1 MAWCPLV
8 PGAGKSGSDARLVL
22 LLLQAKEGDTNIK
35 KWGNKSI
42 SCSGCQHQLRVLEW
56 DTGPAS
62 ISTSCKWIRTS
73 SVKVGN
79 NTYWKAHEP
88 FTWPPWAAS
97 HIWGRAKHTLFN
109 CTCYLQVEGVVLQD
123 PEWEIKCTAI
133 IAASSNCS
141 ASPSDNVL
149 QTCCAGYGHVQ
160 PLSGFLCMCGV
171 CPSACGVLSCP
182 VLTCNLCK
190 ISMVSFLVHC
200 SVQHLEFL
208 IHKSILWWYIWK
220 SHGTLL
226 PLLTTE
232 VSDCWQSW
240 ASKASPSSVHSFS
253 IWLDFALAGNFIC
266 ILWSRCCLWLFMR
279 ISQFCCDP
287 WGKEGAWY
295 EACSSPQL
303 WWRLGHGWAPPL
315 LLFTDM

>member
-1 MAWCPLV
+1 M
-8 PGAGKSGSDARLVL
+8 L
-22 LLLQAKEGDTNIK
+22 LTSWVG
-35 KWGNKSI
+35 
-42 SCSGCQHQLRVLEW
+42 CSPRSRVR
-56 DTGPAS
+56 DQMHCHY
-62 ISTSCKWIRTS
+62 SCKQQLLCVCLRQCAADLLCGI
-73 SVKVGN
+73 
-79 NTYWKAHEP
+79 
-88 FTWPPWAAS
+88 WPRAAS
-97 HIWGRAKHTLFN
+97 FGLSVH
-109 CTCYLQVEGVVLQD
+109 V
-123 PEWEIKCTAI
+123 
-133 IAASSNCS
+133 
-141 ASPSDNVL
+141 
-149 QTCCAGYGHVQ
+149 CC
-160 PLSGFLCMCGV
+160 V
-171 CPSACGVLSCP
+171 CPSACG

-220 SHGTLL
+220 SHAMLL

-240 ASKASPSSVHSFS
+240 ASKDSPSSVPSFS

-266 ILWSRCCLWLFMR
+266 TLWSRCCLWLFVR

-303 WWRLGHGWAPPL
+303 WWRLGYE
-315 LLFTDM
+315 D